1 MCSAIAA
8 FYPGIAAE
16 GEGDDSEMEYAY
28 IFIIGCSLTVL
39 LLLFSHTCRHIGV
52 AGSRSFLAQLAFIAL
67 WSVGA
72 LMELLSQDAA
82 SMVFW
87 RNFQQACIYGVS
99 ASCIY
104 FAAVYASFPN
114 FKKRLPIL
122 MILPA
127 AAMIL
132 TLTDSLHHIMSYGFH
147 INVDP
152 VFGRAVV
159 VHYTPAGVLFM
170 TYAFCLALAA
180 LIMLGTFASKVSRAL
195 RRQVLFIMLSMAV
208 ALVFAF
214 VKIAFLE
221 AIGVNIPIVVIYLP
235 VNLLFFYSLFR
246 HSLFLVSP
254 IARDTAFDVIEQGI
268 VVADRFGVIVD
279 RNPFAV
285 QLFKV
290 YFGIKGEL
298 TGRSMA
304 SAFAAFPQWVE
315 LAKANIAG
323 QFEVHSSLGSLGDCY
338 FRFKVY
344 PLKED
349 KAGTVTIIR
358 DITERK
364 LQELELKN
372 RADRDGLTGLL
383 NRNGFMETFMRHLK
397 EADGP
402 VSTLIID
409 MDNFKSVNDTWGHAV
424 GDRVL
429 VLFAELLL
437 GTLRQQDAIGRIGGD
452 EFAASLPGVG
462 KREALAIAER
472 VRRKAA
478 ESGVEMENGE
488 SLHFTVSIGICDN
501 TGPKP
506 QAGELFKLAD
516 SMMYKAK
523 KVSRNCCVVGE

>member
-1 MCSAIAA
+1 
-8 FYPGIAAE
+8 
-16 GEGDDSEMEYAY
+16 MEYAY
-28 IFIIGCSLTVL
+28 IFTIGCSLTVL
-39 LLLFSHTCRHIGV
+39 LMLFSHTCRHIGV
-52 AGSRSFLAQLAFIAL
+52 AGSRSFLAQLAFITL
-67 WSVGA
+67 WSAGA
-72 LMELLSQDAA
+72 LMELISQDAA
-82 SMVFW
+82 AMLFW
-87 RNFQQACIYGVS
+87 HNFQQIGLYGVS

-104 FAAVYASFPN
+104 FAAGYGSFPK
-114 FKKRLPIL
+114 FKRRLLFL
-122 MILPA
+122 MIVPA
-127 AAMIL
+127 IALVL
-132 TLTDSLHHIMSYGFH
+132 TLTDGSHHIMSYGYQ

-152 VFGRAVV
+152 VFGKAVV
-159 VHYTPAGVLFM
+159 MHSTPVGMLFM
-170 TYAFCLALAA
+170 TYAFCLVLAA
-180 LIMLGTFASKVSRAL
+180 LIMLGTFASKVSHAL
-195 RRQVLFIMLSMAV
+195 RGQVLFIMLSMAM
-208 ALVFAF
+208 ALAFAF

-221 AIGVNIPIVVIYLP
+221 GAGVNIPVVVIYLP
-235 VNLLFFYSLFR
+235 VSLLFFYSLFR

-298 TGRSMA
+298 TGKSMA
-304 SAFAAFPQWVE
+304 NAFAVFPQWVE
-315 LAKANIAG
+315 LAKANTAG

-344 PLKED
+344 PLQAD

-358 DITERK
+358 DITARK
-364 LQELELKN
+364 LQEFELKN
-372 RADRDGLTGLL
+372 RADMDSLTGLL
-383 NRNGFMETFMRHLK
+383 NRSGFMEAFMRHLR
-397 EADGP
+397 ESEGP

-409 MDNFKSVNDTWGHAV
+409 MDKFKSVNDTWGHAV

-429 VLFAELLL
+429 VLFAELLRCA
-437 GTLRQQDAIGRIGGD
+437 LRQQDAIGRIGGD

-462 KREALAIAER
+462 REEALAIAER

-488 SLHFTVSIGICDN
+488 TLHFTVSIGICDN
-501 TGPKP
+501 TGAKP
-506 QAGELFKLAD
+506 QAGELIKLAD

-523 KVSRNCCVVGE
+523 RVSRNCCVVGE